1 MLIRNCEAT
10 SLLREGD
17 FNVRVTIF
25 DRNPKF
31 YTPEAYKAAWIET
44 IRDSMGGM
52 LVNSKETF
60 KFHIQIASAKG
71 FQEITGPSSDL
82 ISLLRSEAYPKPM
95 SLRIDVVKSKNKMHS
110 WIFIVDNSDNSV
122 EDKYLLPE
130 SEISC
135 RIKYYLKRFGEE
147 YSPYSIHTKKR
158 QMYVLSLK
166 HNDIKFKDLGDAWI
180 EMIMYGLKES
190 DPELLFSSHTRVVVR
205 YYDATIDQ
213 TNTSYIDSGN
223 LLDYLYSTYR
233 SEVPCVLGLCKLSD
247 VGIDKYIYFL
257 AQDLI
262 D

>member
-1 MLIRNCEAT
+1 MLTRNCEAT

-60 KFHIQIASAKG
+60 KFHIQIANAKG
-71 FQEITGPSSDL
+71 FQEITGPASDL
-82 ISLLRSEAYPKPM
+82 ISLLRTEAYPKPM

-110 WIFIVDNSDNSV
+110 WIFIVDNSDDNV

-130 SEISC
+130 SEISDKL
-135 RIKYYLKRFGEE
+135 KYYLKQFGEE

-158 QMYVLSLK
+158 QMYVFSLK
-166 HNDIKFKDLGDAWI
+166 HIDVEFKHLCDTWI
-180 EMIMYGLKES
+180 EMIRYGLKES
-190 DPELLFSSHTRVVVR
+190 MSELLFSSCTKVVVDCYEPSTDR
-205 YYDATIDQ
+205 TR
-213 TNTSYIDSGN
+213 TNIIDSGK
-223 LLDYLYSTYR
+223 LFKHLYDSYR
-233 SEVPCVLGLCKLSD
+233 YGVPYVLRISKLGDDCK
-247 VGIDKYIYFL
+247 DKYIYFL
-257 AQDLI
+257 GQSRND
-262 D
+262 